1 MTGELCPTGDPCPT
15 YNNEVSKS
23 RLVGK
28 VEVLQVLDA
37 FDGLS
42 DLNNTLHEGHFE
54 ADVLWPEE
62 ERE

>member
-1 MTGELCPTGDPCPT
+1 M
-15 YNNEVSKS
+15 
-23 RLVGK
+23 GK

-37 FDGLS
+37 FDGLG